1 MQVQY
6 IGTQDTKVR
15 VGGVKIDVAP
25 GEIFEMEE
33 AEGLLLINGPYRNFY
48 IQEGA
53 ELTEKQNP
61 DNNKF
66 PPQTIIGK
74 EIEALK
80 QPQEEEKT
88 NVIPEVA
95 HILARIHT
103 AQTID
108 VLNEVSTDVANE
120 DILSENE
127 EIVKA
132 IEEKMQEFLNET
144 QLKAPTSFG

>member
-1 MQVQY
+1 M
-6 IGTQDTKVR
+6 
-15 VGGVKIDVAP
+15 
-25 GEIFEMEE
+25 
-33 AEGLLLINGPYRNFY
+33 
-48 IQEGA
+48 
-53 ELTEKQNP
+53 TEKQNP

-88 NVIPEVA
+88 NIIPEVA

-120 DILSENE
+120 DALSENE

-132 IEEKMQEFLNET
+132 IEDKMAEFLKET
-144 QLKAPTSFG
+144 DETDVKPQENKPQEEEKTAEDTKPTQTPKNTKKGAKNGKRAV